1 MRTETKVAAKKT
13 QVKLIG
19 IIICFVLA
27 LATYLILQFTVTKEQ
42 LGFSQIWMLFIV
54 LFMST
59 GLFLLVMS
67 AIQRR
72 TLWFV
77 SGGGSF
83 IIGLAIL
90 LFCLHR
96 HIPWFVTII
105 IIVVLL
111 IIMFLLTFTI
121 KAPDLK
127 IEYDNGPGS
136 DRKPYEERKAEADA
150 KREAERRAE
159 KEKPLPTVQSFAPD
173 KDEEKK

>member
-1 MRTETKVAAKKT
+1 MRNETKVAAKKT
-13 QVKLIG
+13 RVRLIG
-19 IIICFVLA
+19 IIICFVIA

-42 LGFSQIWMLFIV
+42 LGFAPIWMLFIV
-54 LFMST
+54 LFMSV

-67 AIQRR
+67 AIGKR

-90 LFCLHR
+90 MFCLHKY
-96 HIPWFVTII
+96 IPWFVTLII
-105 IIVVLL
+105 LAVLL

-127 IEYDNGPGS
+127 IEYDNGAGS
-136 DRKPYEERKAEADA
+136 ERKSYEERKAEQDA
-150 KREAERRAE
+150 KREAERQAE
-159 KEKPLPTVQSFAPD
+159 KEKPLPTIQSFAPN
-173 KDEEKK
+173 KDEDKK

>member
-1 MRTETKVAAKKT
+1 MRKETKAAAKKT

-27 LATYLILQFTVTKEQ
+27 LATYLILQFTVTREQ
-42 LGFSQIWMLFIV
+42 LGFTQIWMLFIV
-54 LFMST
+54 LFMSI
-59 GLFLLVMS
+59 GLFLLTLS
-67 AIQRR
+67 ALQKR
-72 TLWFV
+72 TLLFV

-90 LFCLHR
+90 LFCLHKY
-96 HIPWFVTII
+96 IPWFVTII
-105 IIVVLL
+105 IIIVLL

-136 DRKPYEERKAEADA
+136 DRKSYEERKAEADA
-150 KREAERRAE
+150 KREAERQAE
-159 KEKPLPTVQSFAPD
+159 KEKPLPTIQSFAPD
-173 KDEEKK
+173 DKDKK